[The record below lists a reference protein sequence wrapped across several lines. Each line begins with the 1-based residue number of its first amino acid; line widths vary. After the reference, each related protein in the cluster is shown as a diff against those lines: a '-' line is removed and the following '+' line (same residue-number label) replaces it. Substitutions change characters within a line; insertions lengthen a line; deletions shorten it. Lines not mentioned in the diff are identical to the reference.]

1 MSTHTG
7 SAARQRVRFTRLA
20 ESAVERA
27 RLTVVPRQRT
37 SAPRTPFV
45 ILVAV
50 VLLGGVVLLLMFN
63 TSMQQASFKATRLE
77 QQATLLNAKEQ
88 QLRMELDMLRDPQRV
103 SEEAAH
109 LGMVPMLTPAFLE
122 LSDGSVLGVPQPAD
136 GLGRIRLKALP
147 PPMPDSFKPKP
158 DVVYAPVEDGQ
169 TQAESEGTGAP
180 GLLPGRQQA
189 PSEGQA
195 QAGR

>member
-1 MSTHTG
+1 MTTHTG

-27 RLTVVPRQRT
+27 RLTVVPRGRT

-50 VLLGGVVLLLMFN
+50 VLLVGVVLLLMFN

-77 QQATLLNAKEQ
+77 QRATLLNAKKQ
-88 QLRMELDMLRDPQRV
+88 QLRMELDTLRDPQRV
-103 SEEAAH
+103 SEEAAR
-109 LGMVPMLTPAFLE
+109 LGMVPLLTPAFLR
-122 LSDGSVLGVPQPAD
+122 LSDGSVLGVAEPATGD
-136 GLGRIRLKALP
+136 GRIRLEPLP
-147 PPMPDSFKPKP
+147 PQMPASFKPKP
-158 DVVYAPVEDGQ
+158 EVVYAPVEDGQ

-180 GLLPGRQQA
+180 GLLPGRHQARSGQQA
-189 PSEGQA
+189 D
-195 QAGR
+195 R

>member
-1 MSTHTG
+1 MSTHLG
-7 SAARQRVRFTRLA
+7 SAARQRVRFARLA

-37 SAPRTPFV
+37 TAPRAPFAV
-45 ILVAV
+45 LVAV

-88 QLRMELDMLRDPQRV
+88 QLRMEVDKLRDPQRV

-109 LGMVPMLTPAFLE
+109 LGMVPMVTPAFLK
-122 LSDGSVLGVPQPAD
+122 LSDGTVLGVPQPATGD
-136 GLGRIRLKALP
+136 SRFRIRALP
-147 PPMPDSFKPKP
+147 PQMPASFKPKP
-158 DVVYAPVEDGQ
+158 NVVYAPVESGQ

-180 GLLPGRQQA
+180 GLLPTKQQA
-189 PSEGQA
+189 RSGERA
-195 QAGR
+195 DR